1 MLVLDYNEDRSL
13 QISPENE
20 SVTDVRVSKGTLNFA
35 TAVQSLQD
43 VSAKVHIG
51 TLTPYTRFG
60 GGVYTMTLVK
70 RMQVQDAF
78 LGMPLAQR
86 KCEVELYEDCRT
98 RKLLEECNCV
108 PWEIPGYQVRKNDI
122 SL

>member
-1 MLVLDYNEDRSL
+1 MLVLDYNQDRYL

-20 SVTDVRVSKGTLNFA
+20 SVTDVHVAKGTLNFA

-43 VSAKVHIG
+43 ISAKVHIG

-60 GGVYTMTLVK
+60 GGVYTMTDVK
-70 RMQVQDAF
+70 RMTAKNAF
-78 LGMPLAQR
+78 LEMPFAQR
-86 KCEVELYEDCRT
+86 ICEVELYEDCRT

-108 PWEIPGYQVRKNDI
+108 PWELPGYQVRKKEI
-122 SL
+122 KS